1 MKKKYVKYCIYALV
15 TIFLVLVFPL
25 FFQMNPDIVFIW
37 NIFSL
42 LVISVNIFFVITEE
56 KDKKMK
62 HTKISLF
69 FLLSLI
75 MANKLYSYN
84 YIISIFPIL
93 KSIPKDFMFIA
104 GILFVLISAL
114 FGVFYKLYTYYYQKD
129 LKPLANND
137 TINSDTINSNSKITD
152 NDIKH
157 ESGHSKMIQNNS
169 KKGQTTQ
176 INQNQNQT
184 EPRFIH
190 FLSILIMCIIVVALA
205 LTIMYTLQNNKG
217 FWLELTNSEQIPEF
231 AINFAI
237 GIGILIAFIFAIL
250 IMASYFIQLL
260 YKIILGIFKKQQL
273 SFQNDSFLK
282 CVSLFLGLFCFFIY
296 RKADIKDL
304 FSLLNGSNKTVSLL
318 MIIVTFTIIAFI
330 TLIIYKILKS
340 FIKPNGLLRFYT
352 DKIFNLTVETVGKI
366 VINILE
372 RLSKVPDLLD
382 PLLDATKKS
391 FTEIKEILF
400 DDD

>member
-1 MKKKYVKYCIYALV
+1 MKKKYVKYCIYAMII
-15 TIFLVLVFPL
+15 IFLVLVFPL
-25 FFQMNPDIVFIW
+25 FFHMNPDIIFIW

-42 LVISVNIFFVITEE
+42 LVISVNIFFIIIKERE
-56 KDKKMK
+56 KKMK

-93 KSIPKDFMFIA
+93 KSIPKDIMFVA

-114 FGVFYKLYTYYYQKD
+114 FGVFYKLYSYYYQKD
-129 LKPLANND
+129 LKPLAK
-137 TINSDTINSNSKITD
+137 SDTVNSNKTITD
-152 NDIKH
+152 NDLKQ
-157 ESGHSKMIQNNS
+157 ESDHSNIIQSNPQ
-169 KKGQTTQ
+169 KRAQTNQ
-176 INQNQNQT
+176 INQNQT

-205 LTIMYTLQNNKG
+205 LSIMYTLQTNKG
-217 FWLELTNSEQIPEF
+217 FWFGLTNSEKLPEF
-231 AINFAI
+231 AINFSI
-237 GIGILIAFIFAIL
+237 GIGILIAFIFAML

-273 SFQNDSFLK
+273 SFQNESFLK

-296 RKADIKDL
+296 RNSDLKDL
-304 FSLLNGSNKTVSLL
+304 FNLLNGSNKTVSLL
-318 MIIVTFTIIAFI
+318 MIIITFTIIAFI
-330 TLIIYKILKS
+330 TLVIYKILKS
-340 FIKPNGLLRFYT
+340 FIKTNGLLRFYT